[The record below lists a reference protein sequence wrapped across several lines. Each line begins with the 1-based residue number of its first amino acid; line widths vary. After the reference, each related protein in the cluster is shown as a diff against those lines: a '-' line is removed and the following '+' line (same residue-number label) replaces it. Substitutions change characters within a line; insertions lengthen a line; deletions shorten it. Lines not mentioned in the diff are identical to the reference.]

1 MKKRKAINFDLSTQ
15 ALKKHFGENTA
26 TAYAKIKDFML
37 ENGFEHR
44 QYSGY
49 ASKEVM
55 NDSQVASL
63 AEKMSH
69 KFSWLRSCIQEFDV
83 TDIGEQYSLSH
94 IFRESITMDKTL
106 EASPSKENSQQQY
119 SLNAQEALKQKI
131 AQFVES
137 KDFKAQY
144 NTTKKK
150 DRDRER

>member
-1 MKKRKAINFDLSTQ
+1 MSKKFTWLS
-15 ALKKHFGENTA
+15 
-26 TAYAKIKDFML
+26 
-37 ENGFEHR
+37 
-44 QYSGY
+44 
-49 ASKEVM
+49 
-55 NDSQVASL
+55 
-63 AEKMSH
+63 
-69 KFSWLRSCIQEFDV
+69 SCIQEFDV

-106 EASPSKENSQQQY
+106 EPFPSKENSQQQS